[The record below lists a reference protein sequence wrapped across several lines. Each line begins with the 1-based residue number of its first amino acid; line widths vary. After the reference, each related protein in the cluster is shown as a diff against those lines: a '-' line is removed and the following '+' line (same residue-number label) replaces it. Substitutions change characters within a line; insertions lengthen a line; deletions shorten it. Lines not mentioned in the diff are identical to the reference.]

1 MSNNLLYIILFAA
14 PLIGGLIA
22 VFYKEGKST
31 NFPVLMGFVGAFLLS
46 IVLVGILPHLYHEED
61 ASIAIFILIGFF
73 LESILELI
81 FGAKH
86 HHHEQDHEHSHD
98 HTHGSLPIGLFIA
111 LAIHS
116 FAEGIPLT
124 HRLNGG
130 EDAQTGLIFGI
141 ALHEMIAAFSLL
153 LLIRTTGLKKGAIIG
168 FAFLYAIIS
177 PSGAIIGS
185 FIDQTHDHVHALPK
199 LMAVAVGT
207 ILHVS
212 MDVLSQPLHS
222 KSKQLVKFIAIILG
236 IAAGFLLIH

>member
-1 MSNNLLYIILFAA
+1 MSNNILYLILFAA
-14 PLIGGLIA
+14 PLLGGLIA
-22 VFYKEGKST
+22 VFFKEGKST
-31 NFPVLMGFVGAFLLS
+31 NFPVLMGFIGAFLLS

-73 LESILELI
+73 IESVLELI

-86 HHHEQDHEHSHD
+86 DHHGHDHEHSHA
-98 HTHGSLPIGLFIA
+98 HASLPIGLFIA

-124 HRLNGG
+124 HRLGG
-130 EDAQTGLIFGI
+130 GADAQTGLIFGI
-141 ALHEMIAAFSLL
+141 ALHEMIAAFSLV
-153 LLIRTTGLKKGAIIG
+153 LLIRTTGIKKGLIIG
-168 FAFLYAIIS
+168 FAILYALIS
-177 PSGAIIGS
+177 PSGAILGS
-185 FIDQTHDHVHALPK
+185 YINHAHDHVHALPK

-236 IAAGFLLIH
+236 IAAGFILIH

>member
-1 MSNNLLYIILFAA
+1 MSNTLLYFVLFLA
-14 PLIGGLIA
+14 PLLGGLIA

-46 IVLVGILPHLYHEED
+46 IVLVGILPHLYHEEES
-61 ASIAIFILIGFF
+61 SIAIFILIGFF
-73 LESILELI
+73 IESILELI
-81 FGAKH
+81 FGTKH
-86 HHHEQDHEHSHD
+86 HHHGHDHEHG
-98 HTHGSLPIGLFIA
+98 HTHASLPIGLFIA

-124 HRLNGG
+124 HKINGSA
-130 EDAQTGLIFGI
+130 DAQTGLIFGI

-153 LLIRTTGLKKGAIIG
+153 ILVRTTGLKKGAII
-168 FAFLYAIIS
+168 ALAVLYAIIS
-177 PSGAIIGS
+177 PSGAILGS
-185 FIDQTHDHVHALPK
+185 FYDGAHDHLHAMPK

-222 KSKQLVKFIAIILG
+222 KSKQLIKFIAIILG
-236 IAAGFLLIH
+236 IASGFILIH